1 MGEILEAPGQ
11 KTPNIIKGPDGKPQ
25 FSRRFALRAAG
36 TALLGLALAGCAPEP
51 TPVAAPAATAVPT
64 AGESAR
70 QATAKPTIA
79 PQAVLVSPE
88 PAKPQRPPIT
98 ANMLK
103 KGLTGIGGPTG
114 VEPILVPTQDPPPT
128 EVPTAEKGVDIFSQ
142 ARILF
147 RASPIDFAVPHG
159 GKDAEFQQINATGLN
174 ALKYIVAELSTYG
187 MEGLNIDLEPSF
199 LNNLDLL
206 VARLKLGKLTMGEV
220 SPPSLKLQSPAN
232 GLTIH
237 RDTNMTIIG
246 EANTHALVSF
256 SDSTRGD
263 NCEFIALIGQE
274 ELADLLRQNGYQLA
288 GNEQGGLV
296 ISQDGSGILHPVQ
309 QIKDDKFIQKE
320 IIPEMGAT
328 FVDELIN
335 AGKTSAHPFPVVPFP
350 DAGIFSSPTDPTAL
364 KYQTS
369 PDGRTVTA
377 VDADGKIL
385 AIATYNPQKVND
397 PLSPEVAAWEWK
409 EVTNEIRAGKFIL
422 TPVEL
427 KAGDGVYAELTKY
440 LFQIDK
446 IDLAVFK
453 GRIFKDQDGTI
464 FVLPPGVDTTQP
476 MPWAEWLTKYSTLQN
491 FKDGII
497 KNDEFVRL
505 DSRKVVFIGANAI
518 FVFPDDISVISAIP
532 KIITQ
537 TNSASI
543 SHAMGNKIGSQ
554 QLEVRWNEKWKTA
567 IAFDDMLI
575 VYKYNDDNK
584 WQELSPLDT
593 EAQLKKPE
601 EVLAEWLSL
610 IKSDGHIVGY
620 APKQR
625 QTLLDHLTALQY
637 IKPEKTA
644 QILKMF
650 PWFHAPTSP
659 DNPIRFLMNAT
670 TITNNEGGG
679 IWADY
684 ITPGVKLDLQ
694 VDKGQKSEETQWWV
708 QVGGLMKE
716 ALTNTWIIR
725 HLYSFNKDPH
735 FADIAPMG
743 LELAVYQDLLDAK
756 KFDGS
761 FLISSLKIRQEITD
775 IIAGY
780 IKDLN
785 TEANKQGWTSTYP

>member
-70 QATAKPTIA
+70 QATAEPTIA
-79 PQAVLVSPE
+79 PQALLVSPE

-409 EVTNEIRAGKFIL
+409 KYEAPQWYESKDMEVRRKGVEAWANSITYEGYSEKDIA
-422 TPVEL
+422 EL
-427 KAGDGVYAELTKY
+427 KTVLIKY
-440 LFQIDK
+440 LPY
-446 IDLAVFK
+446 VH
-453 GRIFKDQDGTI
+453 TS
-464 FVLPPGVDTTQP
+464 P
-476 MPWAEWLTKYSTLQN
+476 LT
-491 FKDGII
+491 
-497 KNDEFVRL
+497 
-505 DSRKVVFIGANAI
+505 
-518 FVFPDDISVISAIP
+518 VFPWFNKFPFDFPENPLIYLENVHTISNWDGKGTGAGLDRQVVQLDRTMDKDRTDEIEVEW
-532 KIITQ
+532 IT
-537 TNSASI
+537 SVMKE
-543 SHAMGNKIGSQ
+543 AMGNAVWDNAKKAAKAERHETPEAIFLANFVNNNVHRVDIGTVS
-554 QLEVRWNEKWKTA
+554 
-567 IAFDDMLI
+567 
-575 VYKYNDDNK
+575 
-584 WQELSPLDT
+584 
-593 EAQLKKPE
+593 
-601 EVLAEWLSL
+601 AE
-610 IKSDGHIVGY
+610 I
-620 APKQR
+620 
-625 QTLLDHLTALQY
+625 
-637 IKPEKTA
+637 
-644 QILKMF
+644 
-650 PWFHAPTSP
+650 
-659 DNPIRFLMNAT
+659 
-670 TITNNEGGG
+670 ITR
-679 IWADY
+679 A
-684 ITPGVKLDLQ
+684 
-694 VDKGQKSEETQWWV
+694 
-708 QVGGLMKE
+708 
-716 ALTNTWIIR
+716 
-725 HLYSFNKDPH
+725 
-735 FADIAPMG
+735 
-743 LELAVYQDLLDAK
+743 DLLDANVLAK
-756 KFDGS
+756 PERTAAFNEVRIG
-761 FLISSLKIRQEITD
+761 QMN
-775 IIAGY
+775 A
-780 IKDLN
+780 
-785 TEANKQGWTSTYP
+785 EAKKQGWEPETPWN

>member
-1 MGEILEAPGQ
+1 MGEIRKDYSPTLSSPRI
-11 KTPNIIKGPDGKPQ
+11 TFGPDGKPQ
-25 FSRRFALRAAG
+25 ISRRFALRAAG
-36 TALLGLALAGCAPEP
+36 TALLGLALSGCALQP

-70 QATAKPTIA
+70 QATAEPTIA
-79 PQAVLVSPE
+79 PQALLVSPE

-593 EAQLKKPE
+593 EAQLKQPSQ
-601 EVLAEWLSL
+601 VVDEWLDRVEL
-610 IKSDGHIVGY
+610 IDYTSDEKEKLRQFLGLARYVKQEQLPHI
-620 APKQR
+620 R
-625 QTLLDHLTALQY
+625 
-637 IKPEKTA
+637 EW
-644 QILKMF
+644 F
-650 PWFHAPTSP
+650 PWFHLPIP
-659 DNPIRFLMNAT
+659 VDNPVHLIKKIQ
-670 TITNNEGGG
+670 TITNNAGSGMSTDFSRTA
-679 IWADY
+679 I
-684 ITPGVKLDLQ
+684 KLDYYFAPERKYTENTRWLLQ
-694 VDKGQKSEETQWWV
+694 VD
-708 QVGGLMKE
+708 GLFKE
-716 ALTNTWIIR
+716 ALTLALIR
-725 HLYSFNKDPH
+725 ESQAFSKSNDHYC
-735 FADIAPMG
+735 DIAPTVLG
-743 LELAVYQDLLDAK
+743 
-756 KFDGS
+756 
-761 FLISSLKIRQEITD
+761 
-775 IIAGY
+775 IIALQNLLETTDEKGRPLIADTTTREEIGAW
-780 IKDLN
+780 IKEGKDQIN
-785 TEANKQGWTSTYP
+785 KEAAFQKWTSTYP

>member
-593 EAQLKKPE
+593 EAQLKQPSQ
-601 EVLAEWLSL
+601 VVDEWLDRVEL
-610 IKSDGHIVGY
+610 IDYTSDEKEKLRQFLGLARYVKQEQLPHI
-620 APKQR
+620 R
-625 QTLLDHLTALQY
+625 
-637 IKPEKTA
+637 EW
-644 QILKMF
+644 F
-650 PWFHAPTSP
+650 PWFHLPIP
-659 DNPIRFLMNAT
+659 VDNPVHLIKKIQ
-670 TITNNEGGG
+670 TITNNAGSGMSTDFSRTA
-679 IWADY
+679 I
-684 ITPGVKLDLQ
+684 KLDYYFAPERKYTENTRWLLQ
-694 VDKGQKSEETQWWV
+694 VD
-708 QVGGLMKE
+708 GLFKE
-716 ALTNTWIIR
+716 ALTLALIR
-725 HLYSFNKDPH
+725 ESQAFSKSNDHYC
-735 FADIAPMG
+735 DIAPTVLG
-743 LELAVYQDLLDAK
+743 
-756 KFDGS
+756 
-761 FLISSLKIRQEITD
+761 
-775 IIAGY
+775 IIALQNLLETTDEKGRPLIADTTTREEIGAW
-780 IKDLN
+780 IKERKDQIN
-785 TEANKQGWTSTYP
+785 KEAAFQKWTSTYP

>member
-1 MGEILEAPGQ
+1 MGEIRKDYSPTLSSPRI
-11 KTPNIIKGPDGKPQ
+11 TFGPDGKPQ
-25 FSRRFALRAAG
+25 ISRRFALRAAG
-36 TALLGLALAGCAPEP
+36 TALLGLALSGCALQP

-70 QATAKPTIA
+70 QATAEPTIA
-79 PQAVLVSPE
+79 PQALLVSPE

-409 EVTNEIRAGKFIL
+409 KYEAPQWYESKDMEVRRKGVEAWANSITYEGYSEKDIA
-422 TPVEL
+422 EL
-427 KAGDGVYAELTKY
+427 KTVLIKY
-440 LFQIDK
+440 LPYVHTSPLTVFPWYSKFPYDFPENP
-446 IDLAVFK
+446 LAYLECVRIISNWDGK
-453 GRIFKDQDGTI
+453 GTFNEPNIQ
-464 FVLPPGVDTTQP
+464 
-476 MPWAEWLTKYSTLQN
+476 A
-491 FKDGII
+491 
-497 KNDEFVRL
+497 VRL
-505 DSRKVVFIGANAI
+505 DRTMFANKTDEPKVEWVALIMKEAMLNAI
-518 FVFPDDISVISAIP
+518 SGKAKQAVAD
-532 KIITQ
+532 
-537 TNSASI
+537 
-543 SHAMGNKIGSQ
+543 
-554 QLEVRWNEKWKTA
+554 EKAAHNRQDTSTA
-567 IAFDDMLI
+567 IFLSNFYRNNPNRHDLGTVSAAI
-575 VYKYNDDNK
+575 VVRTDLVNAK
-584 WQELSPLDT
+584 
-593 EAQLKKPE
+593 
-601 EVLAEWLSL
+601 
-610 IKSDGHIVGY
+610 I
-620 APKQR
+620 
-625 QTLLDHLTALQY
+625 LT
-637 IKPEKTA
+637 KPEKTTVFITEQLQ
-644 QILKMF
+644 QIN
-650 PWFHAPTSP
+650 
-659 DNPIRFLMNAT
+659 D
-670 TITNNEGGG
+670 
-679 IWADY
+679 
-684 ITPGVKLDLQ
+684 
-694 VDKGQKSEETQWWV
+694 
-708 QVGGLMKE
+708 E
-716 ALTNTWIIR
+716 A
-725 HLYSFNKDPH
+725 K
-735 FADIAPMG
+735 
-743 LELAVYQDLLDAK
+743 
-756 KFDGS
+756 
-761 FLISSLKIRQEITD
+761 
-775 IIAGY
+775 
-780 IKDLN
+780 
-785 TEANKQGWTSTYP
+785 KQGWTVETPWK

>member
-25 FSRRFALRAAG
+25 FSRRFALRVVG

-377 VDADGKIL
+377 VDTDGKIL

-593 EAQLKKPE
+593 EAQLKQPSQ
-601 EVLAEWLSL
+601 VVDEWLDRVEL
-610 IKSDGHIVGY
+610 IDYTSDEKEKLRQFLGLARYVKQEQLPHI
-620 APKQR
+620 R
-625 QTLLDHLTALQY
+625 
-637 IKPEKTA
+637 EW
-644 QILKMF
+644 F
-650 PWFHAPTSP
+650 PWFHLPIP
-659 DNPIRFLMNAT
+659 VDNPVHLIKKIQ
-670 TITNNEGGG
+670 TITNNAGSGMSTDFSRTA
-679 IWADY
+679 I
-684 ITPGVKLDLQ
+684 KLDYYFAPERKYTENTRWLLQ
-694 VDKGQKSEETQWWV
+694 VD
-708 QVGGLMKE
+708 GLFKE
-716 ALTNTWIIR
+716 ALTLALIR
-725 HLYSFNKDPH
+725 ESQAFSKSNDHYC
-735 FADIAPMG
+735 DIAPTVLG
-743 LELAVYQDLLDAK
+743 
-756 KFDGS
+756 
-761 FLISSLKIRQEITD
+761 
-775 IIAGY
+775 IIALQNLLETTDEKGRPLIADTTTREEIGAW
-780 IKDLN
+780 IKERKDQIN
-785 TEANKQGWTSTYP
+785 KEAAFQKWTSTYP

>member
-1 MGEILEAPGQ
+1 MRHTSDAMDAGLAAMLRQGQ
-11 KTPNIIKGPDGKPQ
+11 NEHMRMRRQPIY
-25 FSRRFALRAAG
+25 SRLTTCALGAG
-36 TALLGLALAGCAPEP
+36 MTALLLTLLLVACAGP
-51 TPVAAPAATAVPT
+51 AAPAALPPT
-64 AGESAR
+64 
-70 QATAKPTIA
+70 QAAATIA
-79 PQAVLVSPE
+79 PAPTLTPTFASTIFSE
-88 PAKPQRPPIT
+88 PADTPAAPERKPRPPLT
-98 ANMLK
+98 AELLIA
-103 KGLTGIGGPTG
+103 GLSIVGS
-114 VEPILVPTQDPPPT
+114 DPPIAIPIPSQEPPAT
-128 EVPTAEKGVDIFSQ
+128 RTPVVQTDTAIFQQ
-142 ARILF
+142 AQILF
-147 RASPIDFAVPHG
+147 RTSLSGFVEEPSQTASS
-159 GKDAEFQQINATGLN
+159 GLS
-174 ALKYIVAELSTYG
+174 ALKFVNAELATYG
-187 MEGLNIDLEPSF
+187 SEGLNIEIQTSF
-199 LNNLDLL
+199 PQLPLN
-206 VARLKLGKLTMGEV
+206 VARLTLGKLAEDN
-220 SPPSLKLQSPAN
+220 PPSLYLKSSGGRLAV
-232 GLTIH
+232 H
-237 RDTNMTIIG
+237 RDAHVTIIG
-246 EANTHALVSF
+246 YTGGQVLVSV
-256 SDSTRGD
+256 SDSSRPSG

-593 EAQLKKPE
+593 EAQLKQPSQ
-601 EVLAEWLSL
+601 VVDEWLDRVEL
-610 IKSDGHIVGY
+610 IDYTSDEKEKLRQFLGLARYVKQEQLPHI
-620 APKQR
+620 R
-625 QTLLDHLTALQY
+625 
-637 IKPEKTA
+637 EW
-644 QILKMF
+644 F
-650 PWFHAPTSP
+650 PWFHLPIP
-659 DNPIRFLMNAT
+659 VDNPVHLIKKIQ
-670 TITNNEGGG
+670 TITNNAGSGMSTDFSRTA
-679 IWADY
+679 I
-684 ITPGVKLDLQ
+684 KLDYYFAPERKYTENTRWLLQ
-694 VDKGQKSEETQWWV
+694 VD
-708 QVGGLMKE
+708 GLFKE
-716 ALTNTWIIR
+716 ALTLALIR
-725 HLYSFNKDPH
+725 ESQAFSKSNDHYC
-735 FADIAPMG
+735 DIAPTVLG
-743 LELAVYQDLLDAK
+743 
-756 KFDGS
+756 
-761 FLISSLKIRQEITD
+761 
-775 IIAGY
+775 IIALQNLLETTDEKGRPLIADTTTREEIGAW
-780 IKDLN
+780 IKERKDQIN
-785 TEANKQGWTSTYP
+785 KEAAFQKWTSTYP